1 MLLSNKLI
9 FVITFFTERDRIE
22 KEMVSMEM
30 RRVVVTGVGA
40 VTPLGTDVETTWK
53 NIIEGKSGVGP
64 MTRVNADEYPAK
76 VAAQIND
83 FNPELFMERKD
94 ARKMDRFTQYAVASA
109 LMAVKDANLTIN
121 EENAERVGVWIG
133 SGIGGMETFEQ
144 QYEIFMNRGY
154 RRVSPFFVPM
164 LIPDMAAGQVSI
176 TLGAKGFNS
185 CTVTAC
191 ATGTN
196 SIGDAFKVIQR
207 GDADAMITGG
217 AEAPIT
223 KMSVAGFCAN
233 TALSTNPDPLTASRP
248 FDKNRDGFVIG
259 EGAGI
264 IVLEELES
272 ALARG
277 AKIYGEIVGYG
288 ATGDAYHITAPAPGG
303 EGGAR
308 AMKMA
313 LKDAGMRP
321 EDIDYINAHGTS
333 TEYNDKYETL
343 AVKSVFGEHAYKL
356 AMSSTKSMTGHLLGA
371 AGGVEAIFSV
381 LAMTDSILP
390 PTINYETPDPEC
402 DLDYVVNHARPQEI
416 QSVMSNS
423 LGFGGHNATIIFKK
437 YV

>member
-1 MLLSNKLI
+1 MSYMDK
-9 FVITFFTERDRIE
+9 
-22 KEMVSMEM
+22 
-30 RRVVVTGVGA
+30 RRVVVTGLGA
-40 VTPLGTDVETTWK
+40 VTPLGLDVETTWK
-53 NIIEGKSGVGP
+53 GIIEGKSGIGP
-64 MTRVNADEYPAK
+64 LTRVNAEEYPAK

-83 FNPELFMERKD
+83 FNPESFMERKD

-109 LMAVKDANLTIN
+109 LMAVEDAKLTITD
-121 EENAERVGVWIG
+121 ENAHRIGVWIG
-133 SGIGGMETFEQ
+133 SGIGGMETFEE
-144 QYEIFMNRGY
+144 QYEIFQKRGY
-154 RRVSPFFVPM
+154 KRVSPFFVPM
-164 LIPDMAAGQVSI
+164 LIPDMATGQVSI

-233 TALSTNPDPLTASRP
+233 TALSTNPDPKSASRP

-264 IVLEELES
+264 IVLEELEH

-277 AKIYGEIVGYG
+277 AKIYAEIVGYG

-313 LKDAGMRP
+313 INDAGLGI
-321 EDIDYINAHGTS
+321 EEIDYINAHGTS
-333 TEYNDKYETL
+333 TEYNDKFETL
-343 AVKSVFGEHAYKL
+343 AVKEVFGVHAYKL
-356 AMSSTKSMTGHLLGA
+356 AISSTKSMTGHLLGA
-371 AGGVEAIFSV
+371 AGGVEAIFTV
-381 LAMTDSILP
+381 LAMKDSILP
-390 PTINYETPDPEC
+390 PTINYETADPEC
-402 DLDYVVNHARPQEI
+402 DLDYVPNKARQKEI
-416 QSVMSNS
+416 KAAMSNS
-423 LGFGGHNATIIFKK
+423 LGFGGHNATIVFKK
-437 YV
+437 YAR